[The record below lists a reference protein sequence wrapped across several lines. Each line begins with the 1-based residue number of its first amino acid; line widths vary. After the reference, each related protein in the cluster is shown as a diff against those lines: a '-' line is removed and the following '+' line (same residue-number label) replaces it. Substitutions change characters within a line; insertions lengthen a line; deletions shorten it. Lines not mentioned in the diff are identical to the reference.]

1 MLPPAARTGRRSVA
15 LWQFVTLTVLIGAL
29 LVYARVIA
37 RRLACIDARLNK
49 IEEALRAKSRSIDSV
64 DARAAE
70 AKPEVP
76 GGQEGRESHLTL
88 RDLRQLSSRAPRLN
102 SRNSISGSERH
113 DTSTTARGPMK
124 SPSAN
129 PERGRS
135 DCLPTSLES
144 RDDSVAKRNRDMT
157 LFLSNQRRRRRARLG
172 Y

>member
-1 MLPPAARTGRRSVA
+1 VA

-70 AKPEVP
+70 AKPEVS
-76 GGQEGRESHLTL
+76 GGQEGRESHLTI
-88 RDLRQLSSRAPRLN
+88 RDLRQLSSHAPRVN
-102 SRNSISGSERH
+102 TRNSTSGSERH

-144 RDDSVAKRNRDMT
+144 RDDSVAKKNRDMT